1 MNQQL
6 MQMVQMLSNS
16 GNPQAML
23 SQMATNNPALQRAM
37 QMVQGKSDQEIQGIV
52 LNLARQRGMTD
63 AQLGQMMQSLGFR
76 P

>member
-1 MNQQL
+1 MNPQL
-6 MQMVQMLSNS
+6 MQMLTMLNNS

-23 SQMATNNPALQRAM
+23 NQMAANNPTLQRAM

-52 LNLARQRGMTD
+52 LNLARERGLTD
-63 AQLGQMMQSLGFR
+63 QQLGQIMQSIGFR